1 MTTRDQTTVLQRR
14 ERFRIAMVGA
24 CPYPT
29 PQGAQVLLRNTALS
43 LRDRGHEVRLVVYAH
58 GAGRDADGLEIYRS
72 RRIPGMHRTTAGPS
86 FAKLL
91 LDFSLV
97 RTLRRVVREQQID
110 VVHAHNYEGLKVALK
125 AGKRP
130 IVYHA
135 HHAMADLLSYSRPLG
150 RLIGKRLDRRYPRQ
164 ADRVI
169 VPHERLGEYLV
180 RCGCEASLIT
190 VIPPSVDVT
199 EFDLQAASPN
209 ESLDMP
215 PVVYTGGLGKYQN
228 LGLLERTMAMLAQ
241 HMPNVRLI
249 VATSEPGQVAGAQ
262 MAATPDLGALRRVL
276 ARDVVVAC
284 PRVSWSGYPVEV
296 LNAMAAGRPVVACES
311 AAHAIT
317 NRHDGAVVPDND
329 EKTFGQAL
337 HWLLTNPKVRARL
350 GGNAR
355 NTAAVNHGPSK
366 IAAAIEQVYR
376 GAMGSVTKEAHPG

>member
-1 MTTRDQTTVLQRR
+1 MTTHDQATVLQRT

-24 CPYPT
+24 CPYPM
-29 PQGAQVLLRNTALS
+29 PQGSQVLLRNTAVA
-43 LRDRGHEVRLVVYAH
+43 LRDRGHAVHLVVCAH
-58 GAGRDADGLEIYRS
+58 GAGSDPDGLEIHRS
-72 RRIPGMHRTTAGPS
+72 RRIPGMRKSAAGPS
-86 FAKLL
+86 FAKPV
-91 LDFSLV
+91 LDFGLV
-97 RTLRRVVREQQID
+97 RTLRRVVREQRID
-110 VVHAHNYEGLKVALK
+110 VVHAHNYEGLEVALK

-135 HHAMADLLSYSRPLG
+135 HHAMADVLSHSRPLG
-150 RLIGKRLDRRYPRQ
+150 RLMGKRLDRRYPRQ

-169 VPHERLGEYLV
+169 VPHERLREYLV
-180 RCGCEASLIT
+180 TCGCDASRIT
-190 VIPPSVDVT
+190 VIPPPVDVT
-199 EFDLQAASPN
+199 EFDLRAASPE

-215 PVVYTGGLGKYQN
+215 PVVYTGSLDKYQN

-262 MAATPDLGALRRVL
+262 MAATPDLDALRRVL

-284 PRVSWSGYPVEV
+284 PRVSWSGYPLKV

-329 EKTFGQAL
+329 EKTFAQAL

-355 NTAAVNHGPSK
+355 NTVAVNHAPSK

-376 GAMGSVTKEAHPG
+376 GAMGSVTKGPRSG